1 MERIRACWQARKCR
15 PDRGWTRERSG
26 PSAVGKEPDRQAA
39 APRLVVHDHDR
50 SAPLHA
56 GDVSQQRDRH
66 SDWIC
71 ACASPTGREMAAAAP
86 TVSCSHSSSSS
97 CPVSRRSKAD
107 PGGSVV
113 TICAVTERPG
123 TFYFLPEIGAGAQ
136 QGLTLGDAPMR
147 RLNPQSQWPATRRRS
162 NLLPAL
168 ARGRRAGTGVHRW
181 RAPMDLSRTGD
192 DVLDAVRRSRRTTS
206 AP

>member
-26 PSAVGKEPDRQAA
+26 PAPSGKNRIVRRPRHGWWCTITTDRPRFTPATYPNSVIGIPTGSAR
-39 APRLVVHDHDR
+39 AP
-50 SAPLHA
+50 
-56 GDVSQQRDRH
+56 
-66 SDWIC
+66 
-71 ACASPTGREMAAAAP
+71 SPTGREMAAAAP

-136 QGLTLGDAPMR
+136 QGITLGDSPMR
-147 RLNPQSQWPATRRRS
+147 RLNPQSQWSATRRRS

-192 DVLDAVRRSRRTTS
+192 DVLDAVRRSRRTTA